1 MNPSLGYNDSPCT
14 LSSLDVFDNY
24 PRQEEIVQGLWEK
37 ISPKNS
43 IEQPTYFPLQSR
55 KHLKK
60 KGAVT
65 F

>member
-37 ISPKNS
+37 ISPKIQLSNQLS
-43 IEQPTYFPLQSR
+43 F
-55 KHLKK
+55 LK
-60 KGAVT
+60 
-65 F
+65 